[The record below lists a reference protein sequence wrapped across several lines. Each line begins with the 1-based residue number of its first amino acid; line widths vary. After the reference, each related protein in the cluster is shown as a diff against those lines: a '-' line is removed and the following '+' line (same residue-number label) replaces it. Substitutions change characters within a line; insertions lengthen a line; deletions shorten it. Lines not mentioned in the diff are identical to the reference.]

1 LAAPQTCPDDLS
13 IATGTGVRLSAFE
26 HWCIY
31 IYKIGTLDV
40 SVILEL
46 GHSLVGSY
54 VVTMQKFCHLIM
66 YVCCRKV
73 LSADTEATKQ
83 NLTKEEENQSCVHE
97 GSSGDSTCSSSVNMS
112 SQKPE
117 DSEICTENV
126 EKGLMPNLESAM
138 THTKD
143 NTPDIIETLTSVSQA
158 DAGCLKSSTTI
169 AYTGSP
175 DADTNTDTHSSA
187 LCSATSAENSSVEEM
202 ADQKYTN
209 IDVDTVASASV
220 CDSDEHKA
228 EACSGAELEQT
239 NSLTHS
245 DCISSDVGRDR
256 LQNGQPDSSVVHC
269 DSNDEINTRSA
280 SDSCPTLSS
289 ALMNEVNSN

>member
-1 LAAPQTCPDDLS
+1 
-13 IATGTGVRLSAFE
+13 
-26 HWCIY
+26 
-31 IYKIGTLDV
+31 
-40 SVILEL
+40 
-46 GHSLVGSY
+46 
-54 VVTMQKFCHLIM
+54 M

-97 GSSGDSTCSSSVNMS
+97 GGSGDSTCSSSGNMS
-112 SQKPE
+112 SQKPD

-126 EKGLMPNLESAM
+126 EKGPMPNLESAM

-169 AYTGSP
+169 ACNP
-175 DADTNTDTHSSA
+175 DTDTNTHTHSSA
-187 LCSATSAENSSVEEM
+187 LCSAASAENSNVEET
-202 ADQKYTN
+202 ADQKYAK

-245 DCISSDVGRDR
+245 DCISSDGGRDS
-256 LQNGQPDSSVVHC
+256 LHNGQPDSSVVHC
-269 DSNDEINTRSA
+269 DSNGEINTRSA